1 MANTKPTSPVKASTQ
16 SFVEIEDIKD
26 DIVLLKDNSA
36 TVVLEV
42 GAVNFWLLS
51 AEEQNSIIYSYGNLL
66 NSLSFPVQI
75 LILSKKMDISSYLE
89 YLAGKVS
96 HQRDD
101 LIKKRLL
108 SYREYIKN
116 IVKKTTVLEKRFF
129 FVVPFNPLEMG
140 VAGAN
145 SKYLH
150 KEYVFSRAK
159 ASLYPKRD
167 TLLRLL
173 LKIGLRSTVM
183 HQQALVELYYNLYN
197 VSSTGRQL
205 APIET
210 YTDVIMSS

>member
-1 MANTKPTSPVKASTQ
+1 MATQKPTSPIKASTQ
-16 SFVEIEDIKD
+16 AFVEIEDIKD

-36 TVVLEV
+36 VVVLEV

-89 YLAGKVS
+89 YLAGRVS
-96 HQRDD
+96 HQQDD

-108 SYREYIKN
+108 AYREYIKN
-116 IVKKTTVLEKRFF
+116 IIKKTTVLEKRFF
-129 FVVPFNPLEMG
+129 FIVPFNPLEMG
-140 VAGAN
+140 VTGAN
-145 SKYLH
+145 TKFLH
-150 KEYVFSRAK
+150 KEYVLSRAK

-173 LKIGLRSTVM
+173 LKIGLRATTM
-183 HQQALVELYYNLYN
+183 HQQALVELYFNLYN
-197 VSSTGRQL
+197 VSATGRQL